1 MLYYLSL
8 PFLSILLVILQS
20 TITDIIFSGRLVFEL
35 SLIVVIYAGFRFDLI
50 RGSILAF
57 ILGFVFDCVSGS
69 VLGLFTFIYVVIF
82 LCSFSASGRLATEKI
97 YIIALFSFFCAF
109 LQELMVILFYYSAFK
124 FDVLINMYFVFLP
137 QALIVSLLAPVFFY
151 LMRRVEVFFYGKAVS
166 PAKRTGTDRI
176 SAEN

>member
-35 SLIVVIYAGFRFDLI
+35 SLIVVIYAGFRLDLI

-82 LCSFSASGRLATEKI
+82 LCSFFASTILDREFI
-97 YIIALFSFFCAF
+97 F
-109 LQELMVILFYYSAFK
+109 LL
-124 FDVLINMYFVFLP
+124 
-137 QALIVSLLAPVFFY
+137 
-151 LMRRVEVFFYGKAVS
+151 RW
-166 PAKRTGTDRI
+166 
-176 SAEN
+176 

>member
-35 SLIVVIYAGFRFDLI
+35 SLIIVIYAGFRLDLI

-82 LCSFSASGRLATEKI
+82 LCSFFASDRLATEKI

-109 LQELMVILFYYSAFK
+109 LQELMVILLYYSVFK
-124 FDVLINMYFVFLP
+124 LDVLINMHFVFLP
-137 QALIVSLLAPVFFY
+137 QALIVSLLAAVFFY
-151 LMRRVEVFFYGKAVS
+151 LMRRVEVFFYGKTA
-166 PAKRTGTDRI
+166 
-176 SAEN
+176 

>member
-35 SLIVVIYAGFRFDLI
+35 SLIVVIYAGFRLDLI

-82 LCSFSASGRLATEKI
+82 LCSFFASGRLATEKI

-109 LQELMVILFYYSAFK
+109 LQELMVILFYSAFK

-151 LMRRVEVFFYGKAVS
+151 LMRRVEVFFYGRAVS
-166 PAKRTGTDRI
+166 PAKRAGTDRI